1 MNIATVEITKVCP
14 FCGKVNR
21 IIVNAESYRMWQSG
35 ALIQRVFPMVSATE
49 REILMSGICEDCQDD
64 VFGKE
69 SEDD

>member
-1 MNIATVEITKVCP
+1 MDTSIVEIRRVCP

-21 IIVNAESYRMWQSG
+21 IIVNAESYRMLQSG

-69 SEDD
+69 SKDD

>member
-1 MNIATVEITKVCP
+1 MNTATVEITKVCP
-14 FCGKVNR
+14 FCGKVNHL
-21 IIVNAESYRMWQSG
+21 IVNAELYGMWQSG

-69 SEDD
+69 SKDD